1 MSMKEKKG
9 EVAPTEEK
17 RMRHRWRSRGSRG
30 RVFAS
35 TPAKGKTMASRGEE
49 EGVPAGSRPLVARS
63 WPSLASPAEE
73 EGRVAPVQE
82 KRWAALV
89 E

>member
-9 EVAPTEEK
+9 DIAPTEEK

-30 RVFAS
+30 RIFAS

-49 EGVPAGSRPLVARS
+49 EGVPTGCRPLVARS
-63 WPSLASPAEE
+63 WPPLTSPTEK
-73 EGRVAPVQE
+73 GRVTLVQE
-82 KRWAALV
+82 KQWAALV